1 MTEEPLEF
9 NKAYDCIY
17 GGICF
22 LCFIIGTVGNIL
34 SFLYFRFKKRDI
46 SNTIYKFITLNDTV
60 ICVAVIPVGV
70 AFLTDRSSGPLLAM
84 DVGCTAWLYL
94 WVIGV
99 RLSIFLVICLCSS
112 RTYSLIRP
120 FVTQKIW
127 PLYALMFS
135 YLILNIGQ
143 LVGFHVLSGTMIK
156 YMQDTARCELIL
168 HETKMDDENVL
179 IALEICMI
187 ITYVLPVFV
196 VIISCVVSVFKILLN
211 SRTNERRGQRAQRES
226 RQRAT
231 VTIILFA
238 LLYGI
243 CNVPI
248 ALKLTMQTY
257 SVHTG
262 GEYNEFYEFDT
273 WPYRYF
279 HNATWTLLLA
289 VNSAFNPVLYFWRM
303 SALRRHT
310 VSYIR
315 WILFGEP
322 MRRISNSQGN
332 TTFNQRMMYSLES
345 EANLAVRNNVCQSG

>member
-1 MTEEPLEF
+1 MTEETLEF
-9 NKAYDCIY
+9 DKAYDCFY

-22 LCFIIGTVGNIL
+22 LCFIVGTAGNIL

-46 SNTIYKFITLNDTV
+46 SNTIYKFITLNDTI
-60 ICVAVIPVGV
+60 ICVAVVPVGV
-70 AFLTDRSSGPLLAM
+70 AFLTDRSSGSLLSTNT
-84 DVGCTAWLYL
+84 GCTAWFYL

-112 RTYSLIRP
+112 RTYSLMRP
-120 FVTQKIW
+120 FSTQNIW
-127 PLYALMFS
+127 PVYAVMS
-135 YLILNIGQ
+135 IYLILNIGQ
-143 LVGFHVLSGTMIK
+143 LVGFHMLQGTVLK
-156 YMQDTARCELIL
+156 YMPDTARCELIL
-168 HETKMDDENVL
+168 QSLHDENVL

-196 VIISCVVSVFKILLN
+196 VIISCVVSVLNILPH
-211 SRTNERRGQRAQRES
+211 SRTEERRGQRAQRES

-315 WILFGEP
+315 WILFGES

-332 TTFNQRMMYSLES
+332 TTFNLRMMYTLES
-345 EANLAVRNNVCQSG
+345 EANLAVRNRLCQNG